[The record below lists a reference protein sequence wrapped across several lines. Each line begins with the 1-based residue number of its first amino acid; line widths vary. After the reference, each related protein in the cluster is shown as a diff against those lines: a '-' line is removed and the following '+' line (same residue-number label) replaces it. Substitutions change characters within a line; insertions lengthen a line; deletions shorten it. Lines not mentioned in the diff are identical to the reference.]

1 MEKLFKLA
9 LLKAALVKTNLQVFA
24 GEDDPDNSDNDNHD
38 DDKDKDKDHKDD
50 KGKGKTFTQ
59 EEIDAMIEARLKRER
74 EKIKK
79 EKEKK
84 EKEKKKEEMTPEEK
98 EKADNAEQL
107 KQMQEMMAELKRE
120 KAINAATTVLS
131 EKGLPVGM
139 AKFVIGETDEDT
151 LENINS
157 IDKMIKDH
165 IKAEVDKKVKSNVPG
180 SGNTDPGT
188 ITKEQF
194 AKMTLSEKNQLCI
207 NHPEVYKALTGR

>member
-1 MEKLFKLA
+1 MENLLKLA
-9 LLKAALVKTNLQVFA
+9 LLKAALVKTNLQIFA
-24 GEDDPDNSDNDNHD
+24 GEDDPDNSNDDKNKDDKD
-38 DDKDKDKDHKDD
+38 DDKN
-50 KGKGKTFTQ
+50 KGKTFTQ

-74 EKIKK
+74 EKMKK

-98 EKADNAEQL
+98 EKAENAEQI

-131 EKGLPVGM
+131 EKCLPVGM

-180 SGNTDPGT
+180 GGGNTDPGT

-194 AKMTLSEKNQLCI
+194 AKMTLSQKNQLCI